1 MVEGFNELSLRRL
14 DAGSIDSSLLDD
26 EVAFESS
33 LAMAFFGSRFTSD
46 LRDEFDSDE

>member
-1 MVEGFNELSLRRL
+1 VEGVNELSLRRL
-14 DAGSIDSSLLDD
+14 DVGSIDSSLLDD

-33 LAMAFFGSRFTSD
+33 LMVFFDSLITWD